1 MAIIAVASAK
11 GSPGVTTTCLAL
23 VLTWPRS
30 VLLVEADPA
39 GGDVM
44 AGYVRA
50 ELDGD
55 RGLAYLAVAARR
67 DALDVELD
75 AQVIDLTPEKQTTGT
90 PPITRLLVPGV
101 TDPVESA
108 AVGPSW
114 PRLADFFVG
123 LGQRSPWLRAADRPV
138 REPLDVIVDCGRLIS
153 TYPPLTVMASAD
165 LVLLAVRS
173 SLRSASSTA
182 PVVATLRREL
192 AAVGGDPDRVGLVV
206 IEGGEYRTS
215 DLGRALGAPVVATV
229 PWREKEAAAL
239 SDGIGKV
246 VDNSPLMRSARKA
259 AESLAAQLARAQHAA
274 EAPSTAP
281 EQPAADVTQP
291 DVTQPDVT
299 RPSVAHP
306 NVTHPGV
313 TYPAGMYGGHPV
325 AGAVPSTQ
333 ADASP
338 GMVRR

>member
-23 VLTWPRS
+23 ALTWPRS

-50 ELDGD
+50 ELSGD

-67 DALDVELD
+67 DSLDEELR
-75 AQVIDLTPEKQTTGT
+75 AQVIDLTRAKQASNT
-90 PPITRLLVPGV
+90 PPITRLLLPGV
-101 TDPVESA
+101 TDPVEA
-108 AVGPSW
+108 AGVAPSW
-114 PRLADFFVG
+114 PRLADFFVA
-123 LGQRSPWLRAADRPV
+123 LGERSSWQRDTDGRE
-138 REPLDVIVDCGRLIS
+138 REPVDVIVDCGRLIS

-165 LVLLAVRS
+165 VVLLAVRS

-192 AAVGGDPDRVGLVV
+192 VAGGGDPDRVGLLVV
-206 IEGGEYRTS
+206 EGGEYRTS
-215 DLGRALGAPVVATV
+215 DLGRALGAPVLATL

-246 VDNSPLMRSARKA
+246 VENSTLMRSARKT
-259 AESLAAQLARAQHAA
+259 AELLAAQLTRAQHMAA
-274 EAPSTAP
+274 QPTSPP
-281 EQPAADVTQP
+281 EQPG
-291 DVTQPDVT
+291 
-299 RPSVAHP
+299 VAS
-306 NVTHPGV
+306 V
-313 TYPAGMYGGHPV
+313 TYPAGTYGGYPV
-325 AGAVPSTQ
+325 AGAAPPAQ
-333 ADASP
+333 ADAPP

>member
-1 MAIIAVASAK
+1 LAIIAVASAK
-11 GSPGVTTTCLAL
+11 GSPGVTTACLAL
-23 VLTWPRS
+23 ALTWPRS

-50 ELDGD
+50 ELGGD

-67 DALDVELD
+67 DSLDAELG
-75 AQVIDLTPEKQTTGT
+75 AQVIDLTPEKRAPNT

-108 AVGPSW
+108 GVAPSW
-114 PRLADFFVG
+114 PRLSDFFVA
-123 LGQRSPWLRAADRPV
+123 LGQRPSWRGAEGTE
-138 REPLDVIVDCGRLIS
+138 RELLDVIVDCGRLIS

-192 AAVGGDPDRVGLVV
+192 AAGGGDPDRVGLVV

-215 DLGRALGAPVVATV
+215 DFGRALGAPVLATV

-246 VDNSPLMRSARKA
+246 VDNSPLMRAARKT
-259 AESLAAQLARAQHAA
+259 AESLAARLSRAHHGAADAAPAQPGAA
-274 EAPSTAP
+274 E
-281 EQPAADVTQP
+281 VTNP
-291 DVTQPDVT
+291 
-299 RPSVAHP
+299 R
-306 NVTHPGV
+306 VTHPGV
-313 TYPAGMYGGHPV
+313 TYPGMTHPAGTYGGYPI
-325 AGAVPSTQ
+325 AGTAPPAQ
-333 ADASP
+333 ADAPP

>member
-1 MAIIAVASAK
+1 LAIIALASAK

-23 VLTWPRS
+23 ALSWPRS

-39 GGDVM
+39 GGDIM

-50 ELDGD
+50 ELSGD
-55 RGLAYLAVAARR
+55 RGLPYLAVAARR
-67 DALDVELD
+67 DSLDEELG
-75 AQVIDLTPEKQTTGT
+75 AQVIDLTPEKPTPSS
-90 PPITRLLVPGV
+90 PPITRLLLPGV

-108 AVGPSW
+108 GVAPSW
-114 PRLADFFVG
+114 PRLADFFAA
-123 LGQRSPWLRAADRPV
+123 LGHRSSRRGPQPPE

-192 AAVGGDPDRVGLVV
+192 AAGGGDPDRVGLVV
-206 IEGGEYRTS
+206 VEGGEYRTS
-215 DLGRALGAPVVATV
+215 DLGRALGAPVLATL

-246 VDNSPLMRSARKA
+246 VDNSPLMRSARKT
-259 AESLAAQLARAQHAA
+259 AESLVAQLTRAQHAA
-274 EAPSTAP
+274 AEPLPLQQHAGL
-281 EQPAADVTQP
+281 ADM
-291 DVTQPDVT
+291 
-299 RPSVAHP
+299 
-306 NVTHPGV
+306 
-313 TYPAGMYGGHPV
+313 TYPAGTYGGYPV
-325 AGAVPSTQ
+325 AGTAPPAQT
-333 ADASP
+333 DAPP